1 MKFKTLFLALV
12 FIFSVAGTCF
22 AQSIT
27 IKGSTTVF
35 PIMEAVVQAYAK
47 IKPHVKIHL
56 TASGSGNG
64 IKALLASDT
73 DIAMSSRD
81 VKNSEAQRA
90 ASIGMEPIMT
100 AIALDAVVPI
110 THPANPVGDIST
122 GQLAGIYSCGITGW
136 KDMNGNEAA
145 IDVYSRDHTSG
156 TFETWKKIVL
166 VKKKLCQEVIHL
178 SSNQDMVKAV
188 SRDENA
194 IGYVGLGY
202 LSDKVKGLSV
212 NGVKATPE
220 SVRGGQYPIARKL
233 YLLTGSFPKP
243 SVQKLI
249 DFIMSPAGQSL
260 VAKAGFVPIK

>member
-1 MKFKTLFLALV
+1 MKLKTSILALV
-12 FIFSVAGTCF
+12 FVLCTVTTAFSQT
-22 AQSIT
+22 IT

-35 PIMEAVVQAYAK
+35 PIMEAVAKAYAQ
-47 IKPHVKIHL
+47 IKPNVKIRL

-64 IKALLASDT
+64 IKALLSSDT
-73 DIAMSSRD
+73 DIAMSSRNIKD
-81 VKNSEAQRA
+81 SEAERA

-110 THPANPVGDIST
+110 VHPDNPVNDLVLHN
-122 GQLAGIYSCGITGW
+122 LARIYSCGAKNW
-136 KDMNGNEAA
+136 KDMGGQDKS

-166 VKKKLCQEVIHL
+166 AKTKLCQDAIHL

-188 SRDENA
+188 SRDKNA

-202 LSDKVKGLSV
+202 ISDKIKPVSV
-212 NGVKATPE
+212 NGITANAE
-220 SVRGGQYPIARKL
+220 NVRGGKYPIARKL

-243 SVQKLI
+243 SVEKFIQ
-249 DFIMSPAGQSL
+249 FIMSPEGQKIVSK
-260 VAKAGFVPIK
+260 VGFLPI